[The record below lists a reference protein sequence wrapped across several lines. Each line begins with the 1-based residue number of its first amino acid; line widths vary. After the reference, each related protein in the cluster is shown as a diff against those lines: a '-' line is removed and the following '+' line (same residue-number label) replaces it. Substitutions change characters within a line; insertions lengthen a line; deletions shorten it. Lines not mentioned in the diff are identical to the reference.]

1 MYCEKLTITLCTLK
15 NKSYIQ
21 KLSHIIC

>member
-1 MYCEKLTITLCTLK
+1 MYCEKLTITVCTLK

-21 KLSHIIC
+21 KT